1 MNSIRAT
8 IAALWQSWRSFPAL
22 VLGLTIAGLLSYELV
37 RSYLQARE
45 DAERRVH
52 NLAYL
57 MSEQFTRTIQNVDI
71 SLQNI
76 SSELENN
83 PAMPENDPDFRARLQ
98 RLSLVPFVNSI
109 FIVGP
114 DGDIIHDT
122 DYPKKLSLNL
132 SDREYFEDHKNN
144 PSLGLHINGPM
155 KSRSRGIVFFSLS
168 RRLETADG
176 RFAGVIVAAVE
187 PLYFESLYKRL
198 WLGAGTVALLLE
210 KGTML
215 AHSPS
220 PGVQQAKD
228 ESADEIESFRSLLA
242 KQGQNVTWIKGPVDG
257 DVRVVGY
264 QKLESAP
271 IVLFVTLSGA
281 DVLRPWR
288 SHAIASVV
296 GASIL
301 IVLLVLLEYLSVRS
315 RRREKAARLRLEKT
329 QKMEAIGR
337 FASSIA
343 HDCGNLMR
351 IIRSAT
357 VVLKPLVADRQEA
370 VRLLGEVD
378 ATLDAGRA
386 LVNRLLSYARN
397 SEARLDIAS
406 PYTLVEEVL
415 PIARQA
421 AGPGVEVTVN
431 SDGQA
436 AQCRIDKTQF
446 QAAIINVVLNARDA
460 MPFGGTITIEVRSVE
475 DDNVMG
481 VPGWVDIN
489 IQDNGTGMSEEVRRQ
504 ATDPFF
510 TMKEEGTGNGMGLS
524 QVQEFALQCSGRVD
538 VFSRPDHGTT
548 VRIRLPSETRTT
560 QVRAGDTVP
569 GDAVPWLI

>member
-1 MNSIRAT
+1 MNSIRTT

-22 VLGLTIAGLLSYELV
+22 ILGLSIAALLSYELV

-57 MSEQFTRTIQNVDI
+57 MSEQFTRTVQNVDI
-71 SLQNI
+71 DLENI
-76 SSELENN
+76 ASELENN
-83 PAMPENDPDFRARLQ
+83 PAMPKNDPDFRARLQ

-114 DGDIIHDT
+114 DGDVIHDT
-122 DYPKKLSLNL
+122 DYPRKLNINL
-132 SDREYFEDHKNN
+132 SDREYFTDHRNS
-144 PSLGLHINGPM
+144 PSLGLHISGPM
-155 KSRSRGIVFFSLS
+155 KSRPRGIVFFSLS
-168 RRLETADG
+168 RRLQTKDG
-176 RFAGVIVAAVE
+176 SFAGVVVAAVE

-210 KGTML
+210 NGTML
-215 AHSPS
+215 AQSPS
-220 PGVQQAKD
+220 PG
-228 ESADEIESFRSLLA
+228 ADKAAGEPAGDIETFRTLLTR
-242 KQGQNVTWIKGPVDG
+242 KGRNVTWINGPIDG
-257 DVRVVGY
+257 DVRVVAY
-264 QKLESAP
+264 QRLESAP

-301 IVLLVLLEYLSVRS
+301 LVLLVLLEYLSIRS

-351 IIRSAT
+351 VIRSAT

-370 VRLLGEVD
+370 VKLLGEVD

-397 SEARLDIAS
+397 SEARLDVAS
-406 PYTLVEEVL
+406 PYALIEEVL

-421 AGPGVEVTVN
+421 AGPGIEVTVGP
-431 SDGQA
+431 DGQT

-489 IQDNGTGMSEEVRRQ
+489 IQDNGVGMSEEVRRQ

-510 TMKEEGTGNGMGLS
+510 TMEEEGTGNGMGLS

-548 VRIRLPSETRTT
+548 VRIRLPSE
-560 QVRAGDTVP
+560 VRAAQAEGTDTAP
-569 GDAVPWLI
+569 GDVVLWLM